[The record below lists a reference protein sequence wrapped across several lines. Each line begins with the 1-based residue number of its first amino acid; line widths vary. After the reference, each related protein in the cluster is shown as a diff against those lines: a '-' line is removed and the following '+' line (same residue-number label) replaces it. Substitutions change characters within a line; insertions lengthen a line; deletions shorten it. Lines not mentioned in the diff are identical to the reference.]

1 MRSRKCPKTQ
11 VSGDLAEKEMF
22 SAGAQ
27 EAVLR
32 RGSIC
37 AGRVRVTGFWMQR

>member
-1 MRSRKCPKTQ
+1 MRNRKCRKTQ

-32 RGSIC
+32 RSSIS
-37 AGRVRVTGFWMQR
+37 AGRVCVTGFWMQR